1 MAVPLLAKIR
11 TKVRRITRAPSP
23 EQITDA
29 EIDEYVNDFVLYDM
43 PEHLRLFALREKFSF
58 TCQANID
65 TYQTDATAAVLAL
78 RDFDQNYITVH
89 QPVFIAGQ
97 PVYYSEDRAEFYGL
111 FPQNNAF
118 TTIGTG
124 NGVNT
129 IFTGTIAN
137 GRRIANRPILQNS
150 VLFESIT
157 ATPLVPA
164 TNNISMRA
172 RDVPTSVTEGNLVD
186 TETLA
191 VLGTINYLT
200 GEFTITWASAPGAQ
214 KKVVAQYLPYQPGR
228 PTAMLYFDDI
238 FVLRPVPD
246 QPYVIEFEVY
256 KRPIALS
263 ATNLTPKLEQW
274 WQYIAY
280 GAIKKVFEDRSDFD
294 SVAQIMPEFEKQE
307 DLVNRRTEQQY
318 VTKRVYTPYALQVEN
333 KNWPSGWN
341 GYGF

>member
-1 MAVPLLAKIR
+1 MAVPLLPKIR

-23 EQITDA
+23 EQITNT
-29 EIDEYVNDFVLYDM
+29 EIDEYINDFVLYDM

-97 PVYYSEDRAEFYGL
+97 PVYYSEDRTEFYGM
-111 FPQNNAF
+111 FPMNNAF
-118 TTIGTG
+118 TTVGTG
-124 NGVNT
+124 NGALTN
-129 IFTGTIAN
+129 FTGTISN
-137 GRRIANRPILQNS
+137 KPILQNS
-150 VLFESIT
+150 VLFESVT
-157 ATPLVPA
+157 ATPLVPG
-164 TNNISMRA
+164 TNNITKSA

-191 VLGTINYLT
+191 ILGTINYLT
-200 GEFTITWASAPGAQ
+200 GAFTITWAGTPPGAQ
-214 KKVVAQYLPYQPGR
+214 KKVVAQYIPYQAGR
-228 PTAMLYFDDI
+228 PTAMLYFDDY

-246 QPYVIEFEVY
+246 QAYVIDFEVY

-263 ATNLTPKLEQW
+263 NANLTPKLEQW

-280 GAIKKVFEDRSDFD
+280 GAAKKVFEDRSDFD
-294 SVAQIMPEFEKQE
+294 SVQQIMPEFQKQE

-318 VTKRVYTPYALQVEN
+318 VTKRIYTPYAQQVEN
-333 KNWPSGWN
+333 NNWPSGWN